1 MIVVVGLTKLGERV
15 AANAHNAASP
25 EYRVLAFLYAHN
37 NQANKDSVCSAV
49 FGGDESDC
57 NHTLGMLKKAHL
69 IAYEM

>member
-1 MIVVVGLTKLGERV
+1 VGLTKLGERV

-37 NQANKDSVCSAV
+37 NQANKDSVCAAI
-49 FGGDESDC
+49 FGGDESAC
-57 NHTLGMLKKAHL
+57 NYTLGTLKKAHL